1 MMLWMWAC
9 RKPAPP
15 PEPAPSLVAPPIA
28 LAGSPAGSIHDEVYV
43 DREWP
48 LSVRVPDGWDV
59 EIGTADAT
67 VRATFVDP
75 ETRVRV
81 EFGAWRGEAVPRA
94 RKGCAWTFT
103 DTARYRA
110 VRVPEAVTVATCTP
124 DDPRRQ
130 RVLGW
135 FVGREGI
142 AWSAEAVVP
151 EGALGPGKEA
161 AERVIA
167 GWRLRN

>member
-1 MMLWMWAC
+1 MILWMWAC
-9 RKPAPP
+9 KKPVPP
-15 PEPAPSLVAPPIA
+15 PEPVPSLVAPAAVAAPV
-28 LAGSPAGSIHDEVYV
+28 PAGSVMDGVYV

-48 LSVRVPDGWDV
+48 LSVRVPEGWDV
-59 EIGTADAT
+59 EIGTGDA

-81 EFGAWRGEAVPRA
+81 EFSAWRGEAGPRE
-94 RKGCAWTFT
+94 RKGCVWTFE
-103 DTARYRA
+103 DLAHYRA
-110 VRVPEAVTVATCTP
+110 VRVPEPVTVATCTP
-124 DDPRRQ
+124 DDPKRA

-135 FVGREGI
+135 FVGREGV

-151 EGALGPGKEA
+151 EGVLGPGKEA

-167 GWRLRN
+167 GWRLRG